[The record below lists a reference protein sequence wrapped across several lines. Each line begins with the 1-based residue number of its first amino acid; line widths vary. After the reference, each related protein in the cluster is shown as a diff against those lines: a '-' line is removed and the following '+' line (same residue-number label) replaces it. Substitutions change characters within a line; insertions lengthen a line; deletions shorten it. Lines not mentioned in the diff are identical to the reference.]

1 MACQGR
7 EHDNRHRGCLDMT
20 KRSRDLPRRGT
31 GDSTAGSG
39 QPTSP
44 QSPGAAKWKMA
55 IATFVGAYIV
65 TAIAIPRELTWLPHS
80 WSFYE
85 INIITNIIMA
95 TAMTWAILPGMSRL
109 LRRWL
114 YGSNDGLPVPSAARR
129 PGPAALAT
137 APRPGVVTVRPDGL
151 GPADS
156 RQRRCSRQSRARA
169 R

>member
-1 MACQGR
+1 
-7 EHDNRHRGCLDMT
+7 MT
-20 KRSRDLPRRGT
+20 KRNRRLAQRGT

-39 QPTSP
+39 QVTRP
-44 QSPGAAKWKMA
+44 QVAEAAKWKMA

-65 TAIAIPRELTWLPHS
+65 TAIAIPREISWLPHS

-114 YGSNDGLPVPSAARR
+114 YGSHAGMSVPVPARR
-129 PGPAALAT
+129 PGPASLVIT
-137 APRPGVVTVRPDGL
+137 RRPGIVTVHV
-151 GPADS
+151 AAAA
-156 RQRRCSRQSRARA
+156 ARA
-169 R
+169 ASSNPVTGQWGPGR